1 MRILHGNN
9 IELLKSL
16 PDNSIDAVVT
26 DPFMGSGTT
35 GIACKLEGFDFVGM
49 EQDENYHKIAIS
61 RIENYLEQDEKIVI
75 KVRTETET
83 TEPKKTI
90 IQSQLF

>member
-1 MRILHGNN
+1 
-9 IELLKSL
+9 
-16 PDNSIDAVVT
+16 
-26 DPFMGSGTT
+26 MGSGTT

-75 KVRTETET
+75 KVTTKTET
-83 TEPKKTI
+83 TEPKQTI